1 MDSIFNKKNLLSV
14 KFFPYVYSL
23 FLLGFSTIFEEHI
36 NWSTWRI
43 FLLLSFI
50 ISILMHRNY
59 LKLDKLFNKPNM
71 ELYKA
76 NENIVGSVLF
86 SVLIVFFIIL
96 LSLCLIA
103 LYSFIRWTIPD
114 ISYYSSMYIIPK
126 LLLVSWFLISI
137 TYLLRSH
144 KIIKDV
150 KKS

>member
-1 MDSIFNKKNLLSV
+1 MDSTFNNKKLLSI
-14 KFFPYVYSL
+14 KFFPYIYSA

-50 ISILMHRNY
+50 VSILMHRNY

-76 NENIVGSVLF
+76 NENIVGSILF
-86 SVLIVFFIIL
+86 SVLIVSFIIL
-96 LSLCLIA
+96 LSVFLIV
-103 LYSFIRWTIPD
+103 LYSFIRWTIPN

-126 LLLVSWFLISI
+126 LLLVSWLLVSI
-137 TYLLRSH
+137 IYLVGSH
-144 KIIKDV
+144 KTIKEM
-150 KKS
+150 KK

>member
-1 MDSIFNKKNLLSV
+1 MDSTFNNKKLLSI
-14 KFFPYVYSL
+14 KFFPYIYSA
-23 FLLGFSTIFEEHI
+23 FLLGFSTIFEDHI

-50 ISILMHRNY
+50 VSILMHRNY

-76 NENIVGSVLF
+76 NENIVGSILF

-96 LSLCLIA
+96 FFVCLIA

-126 LLLVSWFLISI
+126 LLLVSWFLVSI
-137 TYLLRSH
+137 IYLVGSH
-144 KIIKDV
+144 KTIKEI
-150 KKS
+150 KK

>member
-1 MDSIFNKKNLLSV
+1 MDSTFNNKKLLSI
-14 KFFPYVYSL
+14 KFFPYIYSA
-23 FLLGFSTIFEEHI
+23 FLLGFSTIFEENI

-50 ISILMHRNY
+50 VSILMHRNY

-76 NENIVGSVLF
+76 NENIVGSILF
-86 SVLIVFFIIL
+86 SVLIVSFIIL
-96 LSLCLIA
+96 LSVFLIV

-126 LLLVSWFLISI
+126 LLLVSWFLVSI
-137 TYLLRSH
+137 IYLVGSH
-144 KIIKDV
+144 KTIKEM
-150 KKS
+150 KK

>member
-1 MDSIFNKKNLLSV
+1 MDSTFNNKKLLSI
-14 KFFPYVYSL
+14 KFFPYIYSA

-50 ISILMHRNY
+50 VSILMHRNY

-76 NENIVGSVLF
+76 NENIVGSILF
-86 SVLIVFFIIL
+86 SVLIVSFIIL
-96 LSLCLIA
+96 LSVCLIV
-103 LYSFIRWTIPD
+103 LYSFIRWKIPD

-126 LLLVSWFLISI
+126 LLLVSWFLVSI
-137 TYLLRSH
+137 IYLVGSH
-144 KIIKDV
+144 KTIKEM
-150 KKS
+150 KK

>member
-14 KFFPYVYSL
+14 KFLPYVYSL
-23 FLLGFSTIFEEHI
+23 FLLGFSTIFEENI

-59 LKLDKLFNKPNM
+59 LKLNKLFNKPNM

-76 NENIVGSVLF
+76 NENIVVPILF
-86 SVLIVFFIIL
+86 SVLIVFFITL

-103 LYSFIRWTIPD
+103 LYSFISWTIPD

-126 LLLVSWFLISI
+126 LLFVSWLLISI
-137 TYLLRSH
+137 TYLFRSH
-144 KIIKDV
+144 QIIKDV